1 MYNFFNDTPEDL
13 DHTADVQCHSWGKS
27 ILEAFENMAPCML
40 NYMTDIMLVNPD
52 ESIQL
57 EVRGEGNLID
67 RLLRYM

>member
-1 MYNFFNDTPEDL
+1 MKLYNFLNDTPEDL

-40 NYMTDIMLVNPD
+40 NYMTDIMLVQVNPD

-57 EVRGEGNLID
+57 EVRGKGN
-67 RLLRYM
+67 R